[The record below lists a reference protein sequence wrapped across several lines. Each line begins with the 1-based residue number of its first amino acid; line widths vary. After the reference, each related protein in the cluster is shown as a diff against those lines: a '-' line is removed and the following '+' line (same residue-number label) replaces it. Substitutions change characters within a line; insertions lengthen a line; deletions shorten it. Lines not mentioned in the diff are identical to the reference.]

1 MQIWNGFVS
10 QNQVLPKPHSPQ
22 ELRPAKESRLDSPGD
37 LEYNE
42 VQSALVDWVK
52 LSGQLSAVART
63 FSRLPTTVAR
73 KRRFSKGICAFDRS
87 RVMLNE

>member
-1 MQIWNGFVS
+1 MRD
-10 QNQVLPKPHSPQ
+10 PY
-22 ELRPAKESRLDSPGD
+22 ESGLDSPGD

-42 VQSALVDWVK
+42 VKSALIDWVK

-73 KRRFSKGICAFDRS
+73 RRRFSKGICAFDRS